1 MLDLETVNLPE
12 MSAVWQET
20 LHWQPTTHQQQQ
32 LQRLY
37 ELILEGNRQLNL
49 TRITEPAEFWE
60 KHLWDSLRGIAPL
73 LKESGVRSQDAEE
86 VLSSLIPPY
95 GNAEGIHASSF
106 IPHPSSF
113 RVIDIGTGGGFPG
126 IPAAIACSNWQV
138 TLLDSTQKKIT
149 FLQTLAAT
157 LGLENTKTLV
167 NRAEAVGQL
176 PEHREAYD
184 LALIRAVG
192 PASVCAEYALP
203 LLKLEGQA
211 VLYRGQWT
219 LEETEALRPAVAQ
232 LGGAIAAIEECST
245 PITQSMRHC
254 LYLRKVAP
262 TPEEFPRA
270 IGVPAKQPL

>member
-20 LHWQPTTHQQQQ
+20 LHWQPTPYQQQQ

-37 ELILEGNRQLNL
+37 ELILDGNRQLNL
-49 TRITEPAEFWE
+49 TRITEPTEFWE
-60 KHLWDSLRGIAPL
+60 KHLWDSLRGIAPF
-73 LKESGVRSQDAEE
+73 LKEEE
-86 VLSSLIPPY
+86 GRRQEEKELNSSLI
-95 GNAEGIHASSF
+95 S
-106 IPHPSSF
+106 HPSSF
-113 RVIDIGTGGGFPG
+113 KVIDIGTGGGFPG
-126 IPAAIACSNWQV
+126 IPAAIACPDWQV

-149 FLQTLAAT
+149 FLQTLATT
-157 LGLENTKTLV
+157 LGLENIKTLV
-167 NRAEAVGQL
+167 NRAEDVGQL
-176 PEHREAYD
+176 PQHREAYD

-192 PASVCAEYALP
+192 SASVCAEYALP

-219 LEETEALRPAVAQ
+219 VEDTEALRPAVAQ

-245 PITQSMRHC
+245 PVSQSMRHC
-254 LYLRKVAP
+254 LYLRKEAR

-270 IGVPAKQPL
+270 VGVPGKQPL

>member
-1 MLDLETVNLPE
+1 MRSNLNLLSKVNLMLDLETVNLPE
-12 MSAVWQET
+12 MIAVWQKT
-20 LHWQPTTHQQQQ
+20 LHWQPTSHQQQQ
-32 LQRLY
+32 LQQLY

-49 TRITEPAEFWE
+49 TRITEPSEFWE
-60 KHLWDSLRGIAPL
+60 KHLWDSLRGIAPF
-73 LKESGVRSQDAEE
+73 LKDEGAGRTEE
-86 VLSSLIPPY
+86 EEPNSSFKNPSSLQ
-95 GNAEGIHASSF
+95 
-106 IPHPSSF
+106 
-113 RVIDIGTGGGFPG
+113 VIDIGTGGGFPG
-126 IPAAIACSNWQV
+126 IPAAIACPDWQV
-138 TLLDSTQKKIT
+138 TLLDSTQKKVT

-157 LGLENTKTLV
+157 LELENITTLV
-167 NRAEAVGQL
+167 DRAEQVGQL

-219 LEETEALRPAVAQ
+219 PEETEVLRPVVAQ

-245 PITQSMRHC
+245 PVSQGMRHC

-262 TPEEFPRA
+262 TPSEFPRA

>member
-12 MSAVWQET
+12 MGAVWQET

-37 ELILEGNRQLNL
+37 ELILDGNRQLNL
-49 TRITEPAEFWE
+49 TRITEPTEFWE
-60 KHLWDSLRGIAPL
+60 KHLWDSLRGIAPF
-73 LKESGVRSQDAEE
+73 LKEAEGRRQE
-86 VLSSLIPPY
+86 EKEPNSSLLPL
-95 GNAEGIHASSF
+95 
-106 IPHPSSF
+106 PSSF
-113 RVIDIGTGGGFPG
+113 KVIDIGTGGGFPG
-126 IPAAIACSNWQV
+126 IPAAIACPDWQV

-149 FLQTLAAT
+149 FLQTLATT
-157 LGLENTKTLV
+157 LGLENIKTLI
-167 NRAEAVGQL
+167 NRAEDVGQL
-176 PEHREAYD
+176 PQHREAYD

-192 PASVCAEYALP
+192 SASVCAEYALP

-219 LEETEALRPAVAQ
+219 VEDTEALRPAVAQ

-245 PITQSMRHC
+245 PVSQSMRHC
-254 LYLRKVAP
+254 LYLRKEAR

-270 IGVPAKQPL
+270 VGVPGKQPL

>member
-12 MSAVWQET
+12 MGAVWQET
-20 LHWQPTTHQQQQ
+20 LHWQPTAYQQQQ

-49 TRITEPAEFWE
+49 TRITEPTEFWE
-60 KHLWDSLRGIAPL
+60 KHLWDSLRGIAPF
-73 LKESGVRSQDAEE
+73 LKESGVRSQDEE
-86 VLSSLIPPY
+86 VLSSFISPLENDKGVHPP
-95 GNAEGIHASSF
+95 SF
-106 IPHPSSF
+106 Q
-113 RVIDIGTGGGFPG
+113 VIDIGTGGGFPG
-126 IPAAIACSNWQV
+126 IPAAIACSDWQL

-157 LGLENTKTLV
+157 LGLENIKTLV
-167 NRAEAVGQL
+167 NRAEEVGQL
-176 PEHREAYD
+176 PQHREAYD

-245 PITQSMRHC
+245 PITQGMRHC

>member
-12 MSAVWQET
+12 MIAVWQKT
-20 LHWQPTTHQQQQ
+20 LHWQPTSHQQQQ

-37 ELILEGNRQLNL
+37 ELVLEGNRQLNL
-49 TRITEPAEFWE
+49 TRITEPSEFWE
-60 KHLWDSLRGIAPL
+60 KHLWDSLRGIAPFFKDEGGGM
-73 LKESGVRSQDAEE
+73 KEEE
-86 VLSSLIPPY
+86 ESSSSFIPPY
-95 GNAEGIHASSF
+95 GSGEGV
-106 IPHPSSF
+106 HPSSF

-126 IPAAIACSNWQV
+126 IPAAIACPDWQV
-138 TLLDSTQKKIT
+138 TLLDSTQKKVT
-149 FLQTLAAT
+149 FLQTLATT
-157 LGLENTKTLV
+157 LELENITTLV
-167 NRAEAVGQL
+167 DRAEQVGQL

-219 LEETEALRPAVAQ
+219 PEETEALRPAVAQ

-245 PITQSMRHC
+245 PVSQGMRHC

-262 TPEEFPRA
+262 TPSEFPRA